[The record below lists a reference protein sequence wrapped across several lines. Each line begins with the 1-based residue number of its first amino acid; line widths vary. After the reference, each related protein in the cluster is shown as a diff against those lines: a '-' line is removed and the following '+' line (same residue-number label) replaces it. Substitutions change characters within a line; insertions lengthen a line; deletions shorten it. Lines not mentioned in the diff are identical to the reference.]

1 MIVNEEAIEKCRKIL
16 DDLPIDFHKKYLID
30 SDGRFYYEN
39 GGEIS
44 SMSVLY
50 THEKMR
56 MALIKIRSYL
66 QD

>member
-16 DDLPIDFHKKYLID
+16 DGLPTDFHKKYLID
-30 SDGRFYYEN
+30 SDGRFYEN

-44 SMSVLY
+44 SMTVLY

-56 MALIKIRSYL
+56 MTLIKIRSYL

>member
-1 MIVNEEAIEKCRKIL
+1 MIVNEEAIVKCRVIL
-16 DDLPIDFHKKYLID
+16 DDLPTDFHKKYLID
-30 SDGRFYYEN
+30 SDGRFYEN

-44 SMSVLY
+44 PMNVLY